1 MAKLKTVY
9 VCTQCGAES
18 PKWIGKCP
26 SCGEWNSYVEE
37 VISSKSSTTQ
47 SPSYSTDSPRSKPQK
62 LEEIS
67 ISQEERIDLHDTELN
82 RVLGGGLVPGSMVL
96 IGGEPGIGKSTLVLQ
111 TVLGLTG
118 KKVLYVSGEES
129 ARQLK
134 MRADRLHR
142 NNPDCYIVCETSLE
156 EIFVHIR
163 NVQPDI
169 VIIDSIQTI
178 STQSIE
184 SSPGSISQVREC
196 AASILKFAKETHTPV
211 LVIGHINKEGS
222 IAGPKVLE
230 LAIRRR
236 PALHVPDF
244 TFYKEPI
251 R

>member
-118 KKVLYVSGEES
+118 KKVLMY
-129 ARQLK
+129 
-134 MRADRLHR
+134 
-142 NNPDCYIVCETSLE
+142 
-156 EIFVHIR
+156 
-163 NVQPDI
+163 
-169 VIIDSIQTI
+169 
-178 STQSIE
+178 
-184 SSPGSISQVREC
+184 RE
-196 AASILKFAKETHTPV
+196 K
-211 LVIGHINKEGS
+211 
-222 IAGPKVLE
+222 KV
-230 LAIRRR
+230 
-236 PALHVPDF
+236 PAN
-244 TFYKEPI
+244 
-251 R
+251 